1 MHQRWSIGHFR
12 RSQGLSARSEP
23 HYGEPGYKLDGLLKA
38 LLYFWNVTAPVML
51 ISKGE
56 FFRSFHND
64 SNFVDTATASEASN
78 LYFKTFIG
86 EYFRPQDRIK
96 HW

>member
-1 MHQRWSIGHFR
+1 MAKGSTSWFSWLEDKDLYLRPKHLGQLKIHKINISC
-12 RSQGLSARSEP
+12 
-23 HYGEPGYKLDGLLKA
+23 GLLEQCK
-38 LLYFWNVTAPVML
+38 YL

-96 HW
+96 H